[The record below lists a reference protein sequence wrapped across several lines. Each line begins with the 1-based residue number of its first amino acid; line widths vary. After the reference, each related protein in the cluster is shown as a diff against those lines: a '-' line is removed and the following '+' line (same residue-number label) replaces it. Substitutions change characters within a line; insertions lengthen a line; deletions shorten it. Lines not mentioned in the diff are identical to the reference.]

1 MKCKLCL
8 EEKQLLKKSHI
19 IPDFMH
25 KGLRDEDN
33 KFFLINIEDYSK
45 FEKKY
50 TGEFESNILC
60 QECDNKVIGQYE
72 TYAHKIL
79 YGGRINEGENIEFE
93 NQKNQSGLVSTCVKG
108 IDYKKFKLF
117 LLSLLWRS
125 SISSRKFYSQISLG
139 PHEEIIRRIILSGN
153 PGNQMDYPCFI
164 STYLNNKNKLSPDFI
179 GQPIKV
185 KNNDGTK
192 YVFLIG
198 GFVYMFFISRHNIP
212 DWLSECVI
220 NDCDRISIPHMSE
233 EMGVDMLNYFLGV
246 DMFKCNLK

>member
-1 MKCKLCL
+1 MMCKLCL

-45 FEKKY
+45 SEKKY
-50 TGEFESNILC
+50 TGEFEPDILC
-60 QECDNKVIGQYE
+60 QECDNKIIGQYE

-79 YGGRINEGENIEFE
+79 YGGKINKGENIKFK
-93 NQKNQSGLVSTCVKG
+93 NQKNQSGLISTYVEG

-125 SISSRKFYSQISLG
+125 SISSRKFYGQVSLG
-139 PHEEIIRRIILSGN
+139 PHEETIRKMILGGNSGK
-153 PGNQMDYPCFI
+153 QLDYPCFI
-164 STYLNNKNKLSPDFI
+164 STYLNNKDKLSPDFI
-179 GQPIKV
+179 GQPVRV

-192 YVFLIG
+192 YTFLIG
-198 GFVYMFFISRHNIP
+198 GLIYIFFISSHNIP
-212 DWLSECVI
+212 DWLSDYAIDV
-220 NDCDRISIPHMSE
+220 NNKISIPHISE

-246 DMFKCNLK
+246 EMFKCN

>member
-1 MKCKLCL
+1 MRCKLCL
-8 EEKQLLKKSHI
+8 EEKTLLKKSHI

-25 KGLRDEDN
+25 KGLRDDDN
-33 KFFLINIEDYSK
+33 KFFLVNIEDFSK
-45 FEKKY
+45 SEKRY
-50 TGEFESNILC
+50 TGEFESDILC
-60 QECDNKVIGQYE
+60 QECDNKIIGQYE

-79 YGGRINEGENIEFE
+79 YGGKIDKGENIEFE

-125 SISSRKFYSQISLG
+125 SISSRKFYRQVNLG
-139 PHEEIIRRIILSGN
+139 SHEEIIRKMVISGN
-153 PGNQMDYPCFI
+153 PGKQMDYSCFI
-164 STYLNNKNKLSPDFI
+164 STYLNNKDTLSPDLV
-179 GQPIKV
+179 GQPIRV
-185 KNNDGTK
+185 KNGDGTK

-212 DWLSECVI
+212 DWLQECVI
-220 NDCDRISIPHMSE
+220 NNSDKISIPHMSK

-246 DMFKCNLK
+246 EMFKVN

>member
-8 EEKQLLKKSHI
+8 EEKQLLRKSHI

-33 KFFLINIEDYSK
+33 KFFLVNIENYSK
-45 FEKKY
+45 SEKKY

-79 YGGRINEGENIEFE
+79 YGGKLSKGENIEFE
-93 NQKNQSGLVSTCVKG
+93 NQKNESGLISTCVKG

-125 SISSRKFYSQISLG
+125 SISGRKFYSRISLG
-139 PHEEIIRRIILSGN
+139 PHEEIIRKMILSGD
-153 PGNQMDYPCFI
+153 PGNQMDYSCFI
-164 STYLNNKNKLSPDFI
+164 STYLNNKDKLSPDFI
-179 GQPIKV
+179 GQPIRV
-185 KNNDGTK
+185 KNSDGTK
-192 YVFLIG
+192 YFFLIG
-198 GFVYMFFISRHNIP
+198 GFVYIFFISKHNIP
-212 DWLSECVI
+212 DWLPEFVI
-220 NDCDRISIPHMSE
+220 NDSNKISIPHMSK
-233 EMGVDMLNYFLGV
+233 EMGADMLNYFLGIK
-246 DMFKCNLK
+246 MF